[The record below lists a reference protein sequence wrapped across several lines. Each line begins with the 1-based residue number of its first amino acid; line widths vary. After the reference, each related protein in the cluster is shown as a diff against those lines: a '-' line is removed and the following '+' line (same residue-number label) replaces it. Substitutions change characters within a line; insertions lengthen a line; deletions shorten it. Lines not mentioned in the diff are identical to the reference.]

1 MMLRISSIRRK
12 SIRAKLL
19 IDFSITLIGI
29 CVLNYFFIGY
39 LYKNALNEK
48 ESIRTQTIANI
59 ATLEIQLMIEN
70 TNDTLRNIT
79 KLEFLQDDS
88 LSIEHKINELQ
99 KYKSDL
105 YDIGIVGMDGIG
117 SMASGTDFFIKTKSV
132 WDDASNWEA
141 NKLNAVTYKNESYL
155 AVLKPVKSEDGEIKF
170 VVVGV
175 HNIKDTFEQI
185 IQISGG
191 EACFIASVDG
201 QVIGGVR
208 QNDQIK
214 KIHVRVPEVRKLFKK
229 DMTDDQYYVIEIQGG
244 KYVID
249 LSEVKYRLVADTGWI
264 AGTVNSKNLVR
275 KDIKKLN
282 LIIGLGIIIIMSVGL
297 ITVYLNTESIMKR
310 MRYIINYLG
319 DNIKNEFKDSV
330 PREFL
335 EREDEIGA
343 LAREI
348 KKLEVEMNETLG
360 AIKESITYINN
371 LNDSVNNINTRE

>member
-1 MMLRISSIRRK
+1 MRISSIRRK

-59 ATLEIQLMIEN
+59 TVLEIQLMIEN
-70 TNDTLRNIT
+70 ANDTLRNIT

-88 LSIEHKINELQ
+88 LSIKHKINELQ
-99 KYKSDL
+99 KYKSNL
-105 YDIGIVGMDGIG
+105 CDIGIVGMDGIG
-117 SMASGTDFFIKTKSV
+117 TMASGADFSIKTKRV
-132 WDDASNWEA
+132 WDDASNWEE
-141 NKLNAVTYKNESYL
+141 NKLDVVTYKNESHL

-170 VVVGV
+170 IVVGV
-175 HNIKDTFEQI
+175 NNIKDTFEQI
-185 IQISGG
+185 IQVSGG
-191 EACFIASVDG
+191 EACFIASIDG

-208 QNDQIK
+208 QNDRIK
-214 KIHVRVPEVRKLFKK
+214 KVHVRVPEVRKLFKK
-229 DMTDDQYYVIEIQGG
+229 DMIDDQYYINEIQGG

-264 AGTVNSKNLVR
+264 AGTVNNKNLVS

-282 LIIGLGIIIIMSVGL
+282 IIIGLGIIVIMSVGL
-297 ITVYLNTESIMKR
+297 IIVYLNTESIMKR

-348 KKLEVEMNETLG
+348 KKLEEEMNETLG
-360 AIKESITYINN
+360 AIKDSITYIND
-371 LNDSVNNINTRE
+371 LNESISNINTKE

>member
-1 MMLRISSIRRK
+1 MLRISSIRRK

-19 IDFSITLIGI
+19 MDFSITLIGI

-48 ESIRTQTIANI
+48 ESIRTQTIANM
-59 ATLEIQLMIEN
+59 TVLEIQLMIEN
-70 TNDTLRNIT
+70 ANNTLRNIT

-88 LSIEHKINELQ
+88 LSIKHKINELQ

-105 YDIGIVGMDGIG
+105 CDIGIVGMDGIG
-117 SMASGTDFFIKTKSV
+117 TMASGADFSIKTKCV
-132 WDDASNWEA
+132 WDDASNWEE
-141 NKLNAVTYKNESYL
+141 NKLDVVTYKDESYL

-170 VVVGV
+170 IVAGV

-185 IQISGG
+185 IQVSGG
-191 EACFIASVDG
+191 EACFIASIDG

-208 QNDQIK
+208 HNDQIK
-214 KIHVRVPEVRKLFKK
+214 KVHLRVPEVRKLFKK
-229 DMTDDQYYVIEIQGG
+229 DMTDDQYYVIEIEGG

-264 AGTVNSKNLVR
+264 AGTVNNKNLVS
-275 KDIKKLN
+275 KEIKKLN
-282 LIIGLGIIIIMSVGL
+282 IIIGLGIIIIMSVGL
-297 ITVYLNTESIMKR
+297 IIVYLNTESIMKH

-348 KKLEVEMNETLG
+348 KKLEEEMNETLG

-371 LNDSVNNINTRE
+371 LNDSVNNINTKE